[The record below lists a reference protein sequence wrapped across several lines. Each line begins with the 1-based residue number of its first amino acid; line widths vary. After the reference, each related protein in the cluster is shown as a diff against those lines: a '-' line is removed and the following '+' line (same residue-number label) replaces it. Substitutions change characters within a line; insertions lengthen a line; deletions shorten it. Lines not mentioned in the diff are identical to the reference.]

1 MIDLNNIQP
10 LEDIEV
16 RKKRVKAACE
26 ARVKEVVRYLYPR
39 AIFGPKDARVGSVDG
54 DKGSS
59 MSIALTSG
67 VAGQWLDHATE
78 ERGDI
83 LTLWQRALGV
93 DFASAIQEADKWVGG
108 SPSQKAQ
115 VRHQTEAAKPSAP
128 ETHKREV
135 AVYPYQA
142 VNGDLLFEV
151 VRFDEYEA
159 DGSPVIKPDGKQ
171 AKTFMP
177 RQPNGAYSYPPGPRP
192 LYRLPE
198 IERSR
203 EIVFVE
209 GEKAADAIHR
219 FGWVATSAPGGSSTK
234 IEAIDWRPLAGKS
247 IILWPDNDEA
257 GRKFMHK
264 VAAQLA
270 SIGCAVRWIALPV
283 DVPAKWD
290 AADAGEEQIHAL
302 LSRSESGTP
311 KHEITYHLWP
321 DIEFHYEPELVEDL
335 LPQIGLATI
344 YGPSTVG
351 KSFVALDW
359 VATIGTGRSLFGR
372 DTESVGI
379 IYLAFEGFHGI
390 KKRIHG
396 IKQEKGLRA
405 VALELVDAPWTLTEE
420 VDWAGMRAHITA
432 SNERLEE
439 TGFPLGVIVVDTLTA
454 AYAGTDANS
463 QAEVTKAM
471 KHLKRL
477 AMDLKCL
484 VLVIGH
490 TGKDTARGMVGSFAY
505 KSESDTFIE
514 LQVEK
519 DELDNTVR
527 RRSVFV
533 EKVKD
538 GASEFTLADYDLREV
553 RIGTKPNGKPITT
566 CVVDWNPTVKKRA
579 VPTYTGPLQAI
590 LEALQDGGLTTWEV
604 AEKLGVDRSNAGKKL
619 RKMEQDGAIFAR
631 EDGAR
636 KIWVAIA
643 HTLPSE
649 DE

>member
-26 ARVKEVVRYLYPR
+26 GRVKEVVRYLYPK
-39 AIFGPKDARVGSVDG
+39 AVFGPKDARVGSVDG
-54 DKGSS
+54 AKGSS

-67 VAGQWLDHATE
+67 VAGQWLDHATGD
-78 ERGDI
+78 RGDI

-93 DFASAIQEADKWVGG
+93 DFASAIREADRWSGG
-108 SPSQKAQ
+108 APSQRAET
-115 VRHQTEAAKPSAP
+115 RHQTEAAKPSAP
-128 ETHKREV
+128 DTHKREV
-135 AVYPYQA
+135 ARYPYQA
-142 VNGDLLFEV
+142 VNGELLFEV

-171 AKTFMP
+171 AKTYMP
-177 RQPNGAYSYPPGPRP
+177 RQPNGAYGYPPGPRP

-203 EIVFVE
+203 EIVFCE
-209 GEKAADAIHR
+209 GEKAADALHR

-234 IEAIDWRPLAGKS
+234 LDAIDWRPLAGKS
-247 IILWPDNDEA
+247 VTLWPDNDEA
-257 GRKFMHK
+257 GRRFMDR

-270 SIGCAVRWIALPV
+270 SIGCAVRWITLPEG
-283 DVPAKWD
+283 VPDKWD

-302 LSRSESGTP
+302 LNRSESGTP

-439 TGFPLGVIVVDTLTA
+439 TGYPLGVIVVDTLTA

-590 LEALQDGGLTTWEV
+590 LEALRDGGLTTWEV

>member
-26 ARVKEVVRYLYPR
+26 GRVKEVVRYLYPK
-39 AIFGPKDARVGSVDG
+39 AVFGPKDARVGSVDG
-54 DKGSS
+54 AKGSS
-59 MSIALTSG
+59 MSIALTPD
-67 VAGQWLDHATE
+67 VPGQWLDHATGD
-78 ERGDI
+78 RGDI

-93 DFASAIQEADKWVGG
+93 DFASAIREADRWAGG
-108 SPSQKAQ
+108 APSQRAET
-115 VRHQTEAAKPSAP
+115 RHQTEAAKPSAP
-128 ETHKREV
+128 DSVKREV
-135 AVYPYQA
+135 ASYPYHA
-142 VNGDLLFEV
+142 VNGELLFEV
-151 VRFDEYEA
+151 VRFDEYDATTGE
-159 DGSPVIKPDGKQ
+159 PVLKGGKV

-177 RQPNGAYSYPPGPRP
+177 RQPSGQFGYPPGPRP

-209 GEKAADAIHR
+209 GEKAADALHR

-234 IEAIDWRPLAGKS
+234 LDAIDWRPLAGKS

-257 GRKFMHK
+257 GRRFMDR
-264 VAAQLA
+264 VAAQVA
-270 SIGCAVRWIALPV
+270 SIGCAVRWVTLPESAP
-283 DVPAKWD
+283 DKWD
-290 AADAGEEQIHAL
+290 AGDADEEQIHAL

-566 CVVDWNPTVKKRA
+566 CVVEWNPTVKKRA

>member
-26 ARVKEVVRYLYPR
+26 GRVKEVVRYLYPR

>member
-26 ARVKEVVRYLYPR
+26 GRVKEVVRYLYPR
-39 AIFGPKDARVGSVDG
+39 AIFGLKDARVGSVDG